1 MLKKD
6 LGAIAWIMAICSL
19 FIGAFMVK
27 AIFSVRNAKPT
38 DLHEVTA
45 KDQPRLF
52 AFLFDLADAH
62 AAPRPHKVY
71 LSARV
76 NAAVFY
82 DLSLFNLI
90 FPSKKNL
97 EIGLALVNTL
107 TLGELRAVLAHEF
120 GHFAQRSDGGRAL
133 GLRGPADRHPP
144 GHAARRASTT
154 SWSRSATSICACAPW
169 SRWCS

>member
-52 AFLFDLADAH
+52 AFLFDLADAGM
-62 AAPRPHKVY
+62 R
-71 LSARV
+71 RV
-76 NAAVFY
+76 R
-82 DLSLFNLI
+82 
-90 FPSKKNL
+90 
-97 EIGLALVNTL
+97 TRC
-107 TLGELRAVLAHEF
+107 TC
-120 GHFAQRSDGGRAL
+120 
-133 GLRGPADRHPP
+133 
-144 GHAARRASTT
+144 RRAST
-154 SWSRSATSICACAPW
+154 PP
-169 SRWCS
+169 CSTTFPCST